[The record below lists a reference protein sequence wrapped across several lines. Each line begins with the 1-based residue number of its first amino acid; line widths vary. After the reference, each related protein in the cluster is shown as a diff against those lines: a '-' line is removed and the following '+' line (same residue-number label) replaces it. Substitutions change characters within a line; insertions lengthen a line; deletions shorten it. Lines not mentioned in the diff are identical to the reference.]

1 MKKLGLLG
9 TLLAGSVAVG
19 LMQVWKGFRYLGTLT
34 LGSNLYKTLSDK
46 SKIIVRSNGEV
57 LVNGRVQEKGASV
70 KLRDSFPGDVKIIK
84 IEDNLEEGNLVN
96 AVIYTM
102 DGTVI
107 KVPLLVVI
115 EDETVQEK

>member
-9 TLLAGSVAVG
+9 TLLAGGVAVG

-46 SKIIVRSNGEV
+46 SKIIVRSSGEV
-57 LVNGRVQEKGASV
+57 LVNGRVQEKGVSV